1 MKIFILLFLSL
12 LRSKRMTIQKLKE
25 LLNQY
30 PDESRVII
38 FDGKCEFDEREITS
52 VLIEYIEG
60 DDYKVPEIILK

>member
-1 MKIFILLFLSL
+1 
-12 LRSKRMTIQKLKE
+12 MTIQKLKE

-30 PDESRVII
+30 PDESRVLI
-38 FDGKCEFDEREITS
+38 FDEKCDFEERDIIS

>member
-1 MKIFILLFLSL
+1 
-12 LRSKRMTIQKLKE
+12 MTIQKLKE

-38 FDGKCEFDEREITS
+38 FDEKCEFDQREITS

>member
-1 MKIFILLFLSL
+1 
-12 LRSKRMTIQKLKE
+12 MTIQKLKE

-38 FDGKCEFDEREITS
+38 FDEKYEFDQREISS